1 MLNKQKEADLEWRI
15 SRTRR
20 FPGRSRLFLAKIR
33 EVGVPQKVTV
43 QWLKTVGFKSSNDAS
58 LIGVLKFIGFTD
70 SSGVPTS
77 KWTQY
82 RGANHKRVL
91 GEAIREGYA
100 DLFAVYPDANQR
112 TQADLDHVFSTS
124 SSGGKQVIGKTVGT
138 FRALTEQAEFA
149 PVSEQADLHMSSGP
163 LHTPAVQASSTASR
177 PPAQGPTLHIDIQV
191 HISPEASAEQ
201 IEHVFASMAKHLYG
215 AKKG

>member
-1 MLNKQKEADLEWRI
+1 MADFVY
-15 SRTRR
+15 TTV
-20 FPGRSRLFLAKIR
+20 PGKIKSLLSKIR

-43 QWLKTVGFKSSNDAS
+43 QWLRTVGFTSSNDAS
-58 LIGVLKFIGFTD
+58 LLGILKFIGFTD

-82 RGANHKRVL
+82 RGANYKQVL

-112 TQADLDHVFSTS
+112 SQGDLDHVFSTS
-124 SSGGKQVIGKTVGT
+124 SSGGKQVIAKTVGT
-138 FRALTEQAEFA
+138 FKALAEQAEFS
-149 PVSEQADLHMSSGP
+149 PISEQTDLRMPSGP
-163 LHTPAVQASSTASR
+163 LHRPAFQSSHSGER
-177 PPAQGPTLHIDIQV
+177 NSLPPALHIDVQI

-201 IEHVFASMAKHLYG
+201 IDQIFASMSKHLYG
-215 AKKG
+215 SK